1 MTNIVNVDI
10 DVIDDIIENSTAD
23 GDVAED
29 ETDIPAEGQHC
40 PTLANIVNV
49 DIIDIDDIVDNDNDV
64 AEDETNIPAQ
74 GLPPFAITGSADT
87 TENISCYRNT
97 LSKGPGPGV

>member
-1 MTNIVNVDI
+1 MLTLVI
-10 DVIDDIIENSTAD
+10 DAIDDIIDNVTAD
-23 GDVAED
+23 DDVCEY
-29 ETDIPAEGQHC
+29 ETD
-40 PTLANIVNV
+40 
-49 DIIDIDDIVDNDNDV
+49 
-64 AEDETNIPAQ
+64 IPAQ

>member
-1 MTNIVNVDI
+1 MTNIVNVNVI
-10 DVIDDIIENSTAD
+10 DAIDDIIDNVTAD
-23 GDVAED
+23 DDVGED
-29 ETDIPAEGQHC
+29 ETDIPAQ
-40 PTLANIVNV
+40 

-64 AEDETNIPAQ
+64 GEYETDIPAQ

-97 LSKGPGPGV
+97 KGLVTMTMTSSKIK

>member
-1 MTNIVNVDI
+1 MLTLVI
-10 DVIDDIIENSTAD
+10 DAIDDIIDNVTAD
-23 GDVAED
+23 DDVGED
-29 ETDIPAEGQHC
+29 ETDIPAQ
-40 PTLANIVNV
+40 

-64 AEDETNIPAQ
+64 GEDETDIPAQ